1 VDSLY
6 FSPLPQETTLLNYQ
20 VYQEKGEPG
29 TPQPYSVR
37 GDNMLTLL
45 LLLCFVLFA
54 VSLAR
59 SGQFIFQQA
68 KDFFLVHHE
77 DDADDQSPYLLFHV
91 FMLVA
96 DCLLL
101 GIFSYVFASEYMGI
115 HFIIDSQFMVV
126 MILCALFGL
135 YFMVKWF
142 LYSLVNTVF
151 FSGNKKLQWDYAFLL
166 ITAIETVLLFPLV
179 LLIVYFE
186 WSVKIALFFFVF
198 VLIINK
204 MLTFYKSWSI
214 FFRQNNRSLQI
225 FLYFCALELT
235 PLFVFGGA
243 WLSIVNV
250 LKVNF

>member
-1 VDSLY
+1 MDSHY
-6 FSPLPQETTLLNYQ
+6 FAPLSEDTTLLNYQ

-37 GDNMLTLL
+37 GDDMVTLL
-45 LLLCFVLFA
+45 LLLCFVFFA

-59 SGQFIFQQA
+59 SGQFILHQA

-77 DDADDQSPYLLFHV
+77 EDDGDLPTYMPFHV
-91 FMLVA
+91 FMLMA

-101 GIFSYVFASEYMGI
+101 GIFSYIIAAEYQDI
-115 HFIIDSQFMVV
+115 QFLIESQSLVV
-126 MILCALFGL
+126 IILCALFGL
-135 YFMVKWF
+135 YFLVKWL
-142 LYSLVNTVF
+142 LYSLVNSVF
-151 FSGNKKLQWDYAFLL
+151 FGSNKKLQWDYAFLL
-166 ITAIETVLLFPLV
+166 LTAVETVTLFPLV
-179 LLIVYFE
+179 LLIVYFDL
-186 WSVKIALFFFVF
+186 SATIALFFFVF
-198 VLIINK
+198 VILMNK
-204 MLTFYKSWSI
+204 ILTFYKSWSI

-235 PLFVFGGA
+235 PLLVFGGV

>member
-1 VDSLY
+1 
-6 FSPLPQETTLLNYQ
+6 
-20 VYQEKGEPG
+20 
-29 TPQPYSVR
+29 
-37 GDNMLTLL
+37 
-45 LLLCFVLFA
+45 
-54 VSLAR
+54 
-59 SGQFIFQQA
+59 
-68 KDFFLVHHE
+68 
-77 DDADDQSPYLLFHV
+77 
-91 FMLVA
+91 
-96 DCLLL
+96 
-101 GIFSYVFASEYMGI
+101 
-115 HFIIDSQFMVV
+115 MVV

-142 LYSLVNTVF
+142 LYSVVNTVF